1 VKLRFGDCALD
12 STARTLFH
20 RGREVH
26 LAPKAYEVLAVLV
39 DGRPRALSKAE
50 LLGRVWPGV
59 FVGDDSV
66 AKVVSQLRK
75 AIGDD
80 DRAPIIRT
88 VHGYGYA
95 FVATV
100 ESDGA
105 PAPARDAGRAVCWLF
120 CGNREFPLGDG
131 EHVIGRTADA
141 DICLESPKVSRRH
154 ARLVVDGTRA
164 TIEDLGSKNGSFV
177 KGVRISTPT
186 RLAAGDEASIGP
198 FRLRFHIASE
208 AGSTDTEVVGR

>member
-1 VKLRFGDCALD
+1 M
-12 STARTLFH
+12 
-20 RGREVH
+20 
-26 LAPKAYEVLAVLV
+26 
-39 DGRPRALSKAE
+39 
-50 LLGRVWPGV
+50 GRVWSDV
-59 FVGDDSV
+59 FVADDSI

-80 DRAPIIRT
+80 GTAPIIRT

-100 ESDGA
+100 ESDGP
-105 PAPARDAGRAVCWLF
+105 PAPGRNTARAVCWLF
-120 CGNREFPLGDG
+120 CGNREFALGEG

-177 KGVRISTPT
+177 KGIRISSPT
-186 RLAAGDEASIGP
+186 SLASGDEASIGP
-198 FRLRFHIASE
+198 FRLRFHVASE
-208 AGSTDTEVVGR
+208 SGTTDTEIVKR